1 VYAHATTATE
11 RCMRMQQLQQRGI
24 VALAA
29 VYEHAA
35 AATERRMRMQQLQQR
50 GIVALAAV
58 YVAEAARGLAQTL
71 R

>member
-1 VYAHATTATE
+1 
-11 RCMRMQQLQQRGI
+11 MQQLQQRGI